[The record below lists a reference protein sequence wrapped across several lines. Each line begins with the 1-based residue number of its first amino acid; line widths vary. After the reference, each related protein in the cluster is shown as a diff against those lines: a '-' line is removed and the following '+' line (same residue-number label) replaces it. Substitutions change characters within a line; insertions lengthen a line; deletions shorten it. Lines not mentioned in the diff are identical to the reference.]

1 MTMGNLPASSSRAS
15 RLTFLDLFRGLAV
28 FGMFDAHITNALVI
42 HPEGWNALYYYHD
55 KLFNLPAPAF
65 LFAAGIPFG
74 MSIDRRWNDYR
85 SWSPVLRNRLLRLAE
100 ILLLGLALH
109 LPFFSLHRT
118 LFEATERQMSSFRNM
133 DVLQCIAVSAFALL
147 VLVWVLPSPRWFL
160 RACFTAA
167 IGISVASPLMWA
179 LSPQLPWWL
188 GTYFSKH
195 WGSFFPLFP
204 YAGFL
209 FAGAVWGYLY
219 ADAKRNEGAS
229 DFLKSSG
236 RLGLLLLVAGA
247 AAGFLPLPAPYD
259 DFWNA
264 SPQFFLL
271 RVGFFSAVLSL
282 LARTESR
289 VSSAVP
295 FLAPLGSESLVI
307 YMTHLVMIY
316 GSLANPIWNLR
327 KMIGPGIGFWGWL
340 MIYALL
346 TVAMTLLAKAWTL
359 MKEKLDWRADWL
371 EWSLAACLVVYF
383 VVQ

>member
-1 MTMGNLPASSSRAS
+1 MNHPDASHSAFSSR
-15 RLTFLDLFRGLAV
+15 LVWLDLFRGLAV

-42 HPEGWNALYYYHD
+42 HSEGWNTLYYYHD

-65 LFAAGIPFG
+65 LFASGIPFG

-85 SWSPVLRNRLLRLAE
+85 SWSPVLRNRLLRLGE

-118 LFEATERQMSSFRNM
+118 LLEATDPQIASFRNM

-147 VLVWVLPSPRWFL
+147 VLAWFLPSPRWFL
-160 RACFTAA
+160 RACVALA
-167 IGISVASPLMWA
+167 IGISLASPLVWA
-179 LSPQLPWWL
+179 LSPRLPWWL
-188 GTYFSKH
+188 GTYLSKS

-219 ADAKRNEGAS
+219 ADARQNEAAS
-229 DFLKSSG
+229 AFFKLSG

-247 AAGFLPLPAPYD
+247 LAGFLPLPAPYD

-282 LARTESR
+282 LARMESR
-289 VSSAVP
+289 VSLALP
-295 FLAPLGSESLVI
+295 FLVPLGRESLVI
-307 YMTHLVMIY
+307 YITHLVIIY
-316 GSLANPIWNLR
+316 GSLVNPSLNLR
-327 KMIGPGIGFWGWL
+327 KIIGKEIGLGEWL

-346 TVAMTLLAKAWTL
+346 TAAMTLLAKAWTL
-359 MKEKLDWRADWL
+359 MKTKLDWRADWL
-371 EWSLAACLVVYF
+371 EWAVAGCLVAYF